1 MGWLQSLQK
10 KSHKEK
16 LRIIWATAIVT
27 ACLLI
32 TVWIFTSHYSKT
44 VPKDTSIF
52 QVISR
57 GFNDLGKSLKKK

>member
-1 MGWLQSLQK
+1 MGWLQRLQK

-16 LRIIWATAIVT
+16 LRIIWVTAIVT
-27 ACLLI
+27 ASLL
-32 TVWIFTSHYSKT
+32 VAAWIFTSHYSKA

-52 QVISR
+52 QVLSR